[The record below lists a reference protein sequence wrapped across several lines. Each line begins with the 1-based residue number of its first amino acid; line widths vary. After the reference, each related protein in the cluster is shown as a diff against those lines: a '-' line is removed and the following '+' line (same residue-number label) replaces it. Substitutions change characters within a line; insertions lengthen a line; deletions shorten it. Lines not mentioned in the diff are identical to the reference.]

1 MVKTLVHMSTPDG
14 DINPQYATLTDAS
27 VEILGGNMHVGYWTD
42 AGDDASMEVATNR
55 LTDLV
60 IDKLNV
66 HSGQR
71 LLDVGCGNGA
81 PAVRLVRSRDVDVV
95 SIDIGAYQLQLAKER
110 VRLEGLDDRI
120 TVQYADVNDMPF
132 EPESFDAAW
141 SAECLI
147 HVPDWTVALRNIARV
162 LRPGGRL
169 VVTDCV
175 ERAPVDADTR
185 AFLDNYYA
193 SVHCL
198 YNKLDEIPGKVS
210 DAGLELVELIE
221 IGDHILKRT
230 MKAVD
235 DGFRSRAR
243 EIEDKSGMPA
253 SITEKI
259 GEDAVRFSQLPEAGY
274 AVVVAQ
280 KPA

>member
-1 MVKTLVHMSTPDG
+1 MTTQEEARTPG
-14 DINPQYATLTDAS
+14 DINPQYATLTDVS

-42 AGDDASMEVATNR
+42 ADDDAPMDVATNR

-66 HSGQR
+66 RPGQR

-81 PAVRLVRSRDVDVV
+81 PAVRVVQAKQVEVV
-95 SIDIGAYQLQLAKER
+95 SIDIGAYQLQLAADR
-110 VRLEGLDDRI
+110 VHAEGLTDKI
-120 TVQYADVNDMPF
+120 TVQHADVNDMPF
-132 EPESFDAAW
+132 PAESFDAAW
-141 SAECLI
+141 SSECLI
-147 HVPDWTVALRNIARV
+147 HVPSWVESLRHIARV

-175 ERAPVDADTR
+175 ERAPVDDETR

-193 SVHCL
+193 TVHCS
-198 YNKLDEIPGKVS
+198 YNKLNDIPQLVR

-221 IGDHILKRT
+221 IGDHILRRT

-235 DGFRSRAR
+235 DGFRERAK
-243 EIEDKSGMPA
+243 EIESKSGMPA
-253 SITEKI
+253 EITEKI
-259 GEDAVRFSQLPEAGY
+259 GEQAVRFSKLPEAGY
-274 AVVVAQ
+274 AVVVAR
-280 KPA
+280 KPTT